1 MSYDFPIPFGYNPAT
16 AKFQTYDQNKHLI
29 TFGPTRSGKF
39 ATVLAQ
45 VMALAPHSIIC
56 IDPKGQCA
64 AVTHRR
70 RRELHG
76 ETPSDKRVHFLNPF
90 GELGLKTSRFNPLAH
105 LRIEQPNIVADT
117 RSLADALI
125 IQSQKDAFF
134 TESAVDLL
142 HVLLMHVVAEHGG
155 TDKASLPEVRRLLT
169 LPWQVEGPPKG
180 ENEERHGDEEE
191 CFRRVCLW
199 MAESEHPFI
208 SQPAG
213 RFMGVDGKPSRELY
227 SVIST
232 AITQT
237 SFLDDPKIA
246 HVLSGSDFS
255 MLQLKEKPSTVY
267 LILPGRYLEAYNRF
281 LRLLVTSA
289 IDQLTARAGG
299 HPTLFILD
307 EFYSA
312 LKNLNAIAKAFA
324 FAAGY
329 RVQLWPFLQDLP
341 QLKSIYGDNLWE
353 SLLANAGMVQ
363 FFTPADMTTAD
374 YIAKRGGMLTRIKTS
389 HNKAELTERA
399 QSEHLTGW
407 SYGLQGEAYPLLPP
421 EITMSMEGNQQLIFF
436 SGRHGVDKDKQRHP
450 YWKIDRLKGMFDP
463 DPFHE

>member
-1 MSYDFPIPFGYNPAT
+1 MNFKFQIPFGYDPAT
-16 AKFQTYDQNKHLI
+16 EKFQTYEQDKHLI

-76 ETPSDKRVHFLNPF
+76 ETPGDRRVHYLNPF

-105 LRIEQPNIVADT
+105 LRIDQPNIVADT

-125 IQSQKDAFF
+125 IGSEKDSFF
-134 TESAVDLL
+134 TDSAVDLL
-142 HVLLMHVVAEHGG
+142 HVLIMHVVADHAG
-155 TDKASLPEVRRLLT
+155 TEKASLPEVRRLLT
-169 LPWQVEGPPKG
+169 LPWQADDRESLLRTCITM
-180 ENEERHGDEEE
+180 N
-191 CFRRVCLW
+191 
-199 MAESEHPFI
+199 ESEFPFI
-208 SQPAG
+208 RQPAG
-213 RFMGVDGKPSRELY
+213 RFVGTEGEMNRELFA
-227 SVIST
+227 VLST

-255 MLQLKEKPSTVY
+255 MLQLKEKPTTVY

-281 LRLLVTSA
+281 TRLLVTSA

-312 LKNLNAIAKAFA
+312 IKKLDAITKAFA

-341 QLKSIYGDNLWE
+341 QLQSIYKGSLWE
-353 SLLANAGMVQ
+353 SVLANAGMVQ

-374 YIAKRGGMLTRIKTS
+374 YIAKRGGKFTRVKAT
-389 HNKAELTERA
+389 HNKTEVTQRA
-399 QSEHLTGW
+399 QNQDMTGW
-407 SYGLQGEAYPLLPP
+407 SYGLQGEAFPLLPP
-421 EITMSMEGNQQLIFF
+421 EITMSMRPNQQLLFF
-436 SGRHGVDKDKQRHP
+436 AGVHAADDKRPRRP
-450 YWKIDRLKGMFDP
+450 YWDIDRIKGMFDP
-463 DPFHE
+463 DPFHT